1 MLKTFDKELLKRRIV
16 EAREKKELSQAQL
29 ASQAGITPAAISQI
43 ENGLRVPTIPVLHK
57 IAAVLGV
64 SLDYLTGKTDEV
76 EIQDLLQQDEPRAF
90 FRGLQSLDPED
101 QKALIK
107 YYEFLKS
114 KPKDEK
120 KE

>member
-1 MLKTFDKELLKRRIV
+1 MLKPFNKELLKRRIV
-16 EAREKKELSQAQL
+16 EAREKRGLTQAQL
-29 ASQAGITPAAISQI
+29 AGKAGITPAAISQI

-57 IAAVLGV
+57 IAAVLEV

-76 EIQDLLQQDEPRAF
+76 EIQDLLQQEEPKAF

-101 QKALIK
+101 RQALLK